1 MNEKERGRI
10 IERITR
16 GRNCIHK
23 LTKEIEKLEKDL
35 EKKEST
41 DISTKSKIHTTVK
54 SILRQKAK
62 AIKDRAAKRRSET
75 SYREQEFKELR
86 EGIKTIPYLERKKRQ
101 KFIL

>member
-16 GRNCIHK
+16 GRNHIHQ
-23 LTKEIEKLEKDL
+23 LAKEIGELEKDL
-35 EKKEST
+35 ARKESK

-62 AIKDRAAKRRSET
+62 AIKDRAAKRRSEV
-75 SYREQEFKELR
+75 SYREQELEELR
-86 EGIKTIPYLERKKRQ
+86 EGITTIPDLERKIQ
-101 KFIL
+101 ILEK